1 MSFNRFKFILAIFIL
16 CLILVF
22 PGVAF
27 AEDNSI
33 QSIDPSS
40 TLVIQAPEQT
50 ETGQTLTIIAL
61 VREDEYHEPIAY
73 ARVNFFIKSD
83 FFVKDLVEIGEVVT
97 DKHGLAV
104 IEYIPNEAG
113 ALNIVASYKASSN
126 VEPIIVERMVNVIG
140 EEKSFYKSVIGIE
153 FPGSFYLWMIT
164 IVVVM
169 SAVWGTFIFVLYQVV
184 GISRKTGARGASFVL
199 ISVVTLLFF
208 LIVMVLITPENQFN
222 FGLLP

>member
-50 ETGQTLTIIAL
+50 ETDQTLTLIAL
-61 VREDEYHEPIAY
+61 VRENEYNEPVSN

-83 FFVKDLVEIGEVVT
+83 FFIKDLVEIGEAVT
-97 DKHGLAV
+97 NEHGLAV
-104 IEYIPNEAG
+104 IEYIPNEPG
-113 ALNIVASYKASSN
+113 VLNIVASYQADSN
-126 VEPIIVERMVNVIG
+126 FEPIIVERMVNVIG
-140 EEKSFYKSVIGIE
+140 EDKSFYKSKIGIE
-153 FPGSFYLWMIT
+153 FPRSFYLWMIT
-164 IVVVM
+164 IVVIM

-184 GISRKTGARGASFVL
+184 GISRKTGARGASIVLVSVVALLFVL
-199 ISVVTLLFF
+199 IT
-208 LIVMVLITPENQFN
+208 MVLITPESQFN